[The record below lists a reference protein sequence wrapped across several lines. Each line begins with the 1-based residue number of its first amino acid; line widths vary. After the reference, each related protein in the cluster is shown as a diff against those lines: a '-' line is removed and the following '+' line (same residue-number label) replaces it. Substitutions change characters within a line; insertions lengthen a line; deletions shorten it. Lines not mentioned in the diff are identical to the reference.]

1 MTLTCMKKIVFLCFI
16 ALGVNAQLLD
26 RSLLFTAPAK
36 HFTESLPVGNGRLGA
51 MMYGNTD
58 RERIALNEISLWSG
72 GPQEADRPEAY
83 RYLKPIQDLLLAG
96 KNKEA
101 QDLLQK
107 NFIAQGR
114 GSGFGNGAKDPYG
127 SYQTVGDLLLHWKDS
142 STSVTDYKR
151 WLDLET
157 AIATTQFT
165 RQGAV
170 ITEELF
176 SDFVNDVTWVRLHSS
191 KKGGLSLEVALYRK
205 ENAKVS
211 ASKDELLMQGQLP
224 AGDQPGMKFATGAKP
239 LIQGGTLKVEGQ
251 RWIIEGA
258 SEVWLKIATATNYNY
273 EGGGLLSTDP
283 VRSVRASLSNKAA
296 YSSALLASTK
306 KYQSYFF
313 RSELRLSSP
322 TTATVSTPERLHAL
336 AAGGKDVDLYALYYN
351 FGRYLLICS
360 SRPGLLP
367 ANLQGLWAV
376 EYQAPWNADYHLNI
390 NVQMNY
396 WPAELT
402 GLGDLAEPLH
412 RFTKNLV
419 PNGQKTAKA
428 YYQAEGWVAHVISNP
443 WFFTSPGEGA
453 DWGSTLT
460 GGAWLC
466 EHIWEHYRF
475 TQDKEFLRKYYPV
488 LKGAAQF
495 ISGILR
501 EDPKSG
507 YLVTAPSNSPEHAY
521 KMADGTVVNTAMG
534 PTMDMQITR
543 ELFNAT
549 ATASEILGIDRE
561 FREDL
566 ILKSGKLAPN
576 KLGKNGDINE
586 WLEDYEDHEKHHR
599 HVSHLYGL
607 HPYDEINVYE
617 TPDLVEGA
625 KKTLE
630 QRGDDGTGW
639 SMAWKINFWARL
651 RDGNHALRL
660 LDKLLKPAFEEKIV
674 MEGGGSY
681 PNLFCAHPPFQIDGN
696 FGGTAGIAEML
707 LQSGDNFMALLPA
720 LPSAWSEGSVS
731 GLEARGGFQVGMEW
745 KEGKLLKAT
754 VLSRA
759 GKTCRL
765 EIPAGMSLYTEKGEL
780 LSGNPGWFSFS
791 TRSGSRYFLR

>member
-1 MTLTCMKKIVFLCFI
+1 MKKILVFCLI
-16 ALGVNAQLLD
+16 ALGAHAQQAD
-26 RSLLFTAPAK
+26 RSLLFTRPAG

-51 MMYGNTD
+51 MMFGGTAK
-58 RERIALNEISLWSG
+58 ERIALNEISLWSG
-72 GPQEADRPEAY
+72 RPQEADRPEAH

-107 NFIAQGR
+107 QFIAQGR

-127 SYQTVGDLLLHWKDS
+127 SYQTMGDLFLHWKDS
-142 STSVTDYKR
+142 SAAVTGYRR

-157 AIATTQFT
+157 ALATTRFT
-165 RQGAV
+165 RNGNE
-170 ITEELF
+170 ITEEIF
-176 SDFVNDVTWVRLHSS
+176 SDFVQDISWVRLHSS
-191 KKGGLSLEVALYRK
+191 KRGGLSLEVELYRK
-205 ENAKVS
+205 ENARVS
-211 ASKDELLMQGQLP
+211 ASKNELLMQGQLP
-224 AGDQPGMKFATGAKP
+224 AGDQPGMKFATAVQPIIKEGTVTVKGNRWVIDGA
-239 LIQGGTLKVEGQ
+239 T
-251 RWIIEGA
+251 
-258 SEVWLKIATATNYNY
+258 EVWLRIASATNYDY
-273 EGGGLLSTDP
+273 QRGGLQATDP
-283 VRSVRASLSNKAA
+283 VNSVRADLQKKAS
-296 YSSALLASTK
+296 YSAALHASTK
-306 KYQSYFF
+306 KYQSYFL
-313 RSELRLSSP
+313 RSEFRLNSA
-322 TTATVSTPERLHAL
+322 TAATLSTPERLQAL
-336 AAGGKDVDLYALYYN
+336 AAGGKDLDLYPLYYN
-351 FGRYLLICS
+351 FGRYLLISS

-402 GLGDLAEPLH
+402 GLGELAEPLH
-412 RFTKNLV
+412 RFTANLM
-419 PNGQKTAKA
+419 PNGKKTAQA
-428 YYQAEGWVAHVISNP
+428 YYRAEGWVAHVISNP

-475 TQDKEFLRKYYPV
+475 TQDKVFLKKYYPV

-501 EDPKSG
+501 EDPATG

-534 PTMDMQITR
+534 PTMDMQIAR
-543 ELFNAT
+543 ELFSAT
-549 ATASEILGIDRE
+549 AEAAKILGIDE
-561 FREDL
+561 AFRDEL
-566 ILKSGKLAPN
+566 LLKKGKLVPN
-576 KLGKNGDINE
+576 RIGKEGDINE
-586 WLEDYEDHEKHHR
+586 WLHDYADQDKHHR

-607 HPYDEINVYE
+607 HPYDEINVYD
-617 TPDLVEGA
+617 TPELMNAARQTLV
-625 KKTLE
+625 
-630 QRGDDGTGW
+630 QRGDEGTGW
-639 SMAWKINFWARL
+639 SMAWKVNFWARL
-651 RDGNHALRL
+651 RDGDHALLL

-707 LQSGDNFMALLPA
+707 LQSGDHFLALLPA
-720 LPSAWSEGSVS
+720 LPAAWSKGQVS
-731 GLEARGGFQVGMEW
+731 GLEARGGFQVSMEW
-745 KEGKLLKAT
+745 DEGKLQKAS

-759 GKTCRL
+759 GKTCRIA
-765 EIPAGMSLYTEKGEL
+765 IPEGLALYDDKGKV
-780 LSGNPGWFSFS
+780 LSKAPGWFQFS
-791 TRSGSRYFLR
+791 TRSGARYFLK